1 VGRDGLKVSGGTK
14 LDRARTVD
22 RLVPSPHYDTLSV
35 KRLTVIPD
43 HIVAGSAQIQL
54 EAIAYAAAEYSLKR
68 VFFKPWPKFGTFDRA
83 VVVVVSHPVLPLL
96 AASPR

>member
-1 VGRDGLKVSGGTK
+1 
-14 LDRARTVD
+14 
-22 RLVPSPHYDTLSV
+22 
-35 KRLTVIPD
+35 LTVIPD